1 MHSVVDDLDKN
12 NTLRYRSFHAMTS
25 RDRLVRVAPLVL
37 PRMLVDALAATASS
51 MASPMMPTVST
62 AWAARELVT
71 RGCDVLEALLRAGGP
86 IEWTVAAPPRGH
98 RRAAASTVPSPSE
111 ADRFTPLPPIA
122 LYESQVKRLTV
133 IRRRLSSATG
143 SKVSSAKT
151 LREALARGFEQRERM
166 CRASEDAAR
175 RGQEALLRAGFPDL
189 SQLVVVGSFVATPY
203 APPGRKR
210 AQRTPS
216 NTPAPS
222 SKARSP
228 RGGNSR
234 APRKKRRVARRTT
247 TGGDDDDGS
256 APRGRDD
263 GARDIGAEQAMRARG
278 ATS

>member
-1 MHSVVDDLDKN
+1 
-12 NTLRYRSFHAMTS
+12 MTS
-25 RDRLVRVAPLVL
+25 PDRLVRVAPLVL
-37 PRMLVDALAATASS
+37 PRALTDALAATASS
-51 MASPMMPTVST
+51 MASPMMPTVSI
-62 AWAARELVT
+62 AWAARELVA
-71 RGCDVLEALLRAGGP
+71 RGCEVLETLLRTGAP
-86 IEWTVAAPPRGH
+86 IEWTVEDPPRGH
-98 RRAAASTVPSPSE
+98 RRAAASAAPSPSD
-111 ADRFTPLPPIA
+111 ADRVAQLPPVA
-122 LYESQVKRLTV
+122 LYESQVTQLEV
-133 IRRRLSSATG
+133 IRRGLSAAKG
-143 SKVSSAKT
+143 CKVSSAKT

-247 TGGDDDDGS
+247 TTGGDDDDGS

-263 GARDIGAEQAMRARG
+263 GARDIGAEKAMRARG